1 GTAGSHWDEANF
13 MPNGVQMSNELMT
26 GYFVPGEQTY
36 LSDTTVGALAD
47 LGYTVQDPSVGSTYL
62 VVDSHLLLV

>member
-1 GTAGSHWDEANF
+1 
-13 MPNGVQMSNELMT
+13 MSNELMT
-26 GYFVPGEQTY
+26 GYLVPGEQTY

-47 LGYTVQDPSVGSTYL
+47 LGYAVQDPSAGSSYL